1 MVRERNVVILVRRP
15 KMITMVLKTVNTIH
29 PGNSVATVFVL
40 LSVVVSLVVSLF
52 GPRMGMDARKPSLE
66 ID

>member
-29 PGNSVATVFVL
+29 PGKAVASVFVM
-40 LSVVVSLVVSLF
+40 LSVVVSLDVSLF
-52 GPRMGMDARKPSLE
+52 GP
-66 ID
+66 